1 MKLYNLRMKHKL
13 GAHLSIG
20 GGHQNA
26 VSKINEIGGNT
37 LQIFSCSPRGWNF
50 AKPTEAEIDV
60 FTSLK
65 KQMQIDPVYFHASYL
80 LNLGSD
86 ERIGQLSRSSLK
98 HELKLAKQMGVRG
111 SIVHLGSFKYD
122 KDLEIA
128 NYDISKEVKY
138 GALITNISEILKDTP
153 EETLFMI
160 ENAGTRKIG
169 RTIEEIAR
177 IIKDVNNPRLRVC
190 LDTCHLHAAGYD
202 ITTKDKLDSFL
213 EKFDSLIG
221 LNKLELWHVNDS
233 KDPFGSLRDRHEN
246 IGKGMV
252 GIDTFRSLLN
262 HPKLNDMSFIIET
275 PGFDD
280 KGPDKQ
286 NLDILKGLIGE

>member
-1 MKLYNLRMKHKL
+1 MNHKL
-13 GAHLSIG
+13 GAHLSIAG
-20 GGHQNA
+20 GYHNA
-26 VSKINEIGGNT
+26 VNKINEIGGST
-37 LQIFSCSPRGWNF
+37 LQIFSGSPRGWNF
-50 AKPTEAEIDV
+50 AKPTDADIDV

-65 KQMQIDPVYFHASYL
+65 KQFQITPVYFHASYL
-80 LNLGSD
+80 LNLGTD
-86 ERIGQLSRSSLK
+86 EKLGVISRSSLK
-98 HELKLAKQMGVRG
+98 HELKLASKMGIRG

-122 KDLEIA
+122 KDLDM
-128 NYDISKEVKY
+128 NGYDVSKEIKY
-138 GALITNISEILKDTP
+138 SALINNISEVLKDTP
-153 EETLFMI
+153 EDTFFMI

-202 ITTKDKLDSFL
+202 ITTQDKLDSFL

-221 LNKLELWHVNDS
+221 LQKLELWHVNDS

-252 GIDTFRSLLN
+252 GVDTFRGLLN
-262 HPKLNDMSFIIET
+262 HPKLKDLSFIIET

-286 NLDILKGLIGE
+286 NLDILKGLI